1 MTILLDV
8 GKTTQALQV
17 AETASCQYPECP
29 ELWEIRLSSPMATK
43 EEKKECMESAL
54 KRAPNEV
61 INLIGW
67 LIVFLSA

>member
-1 MTILLDV
+1 MTLLLDV

-17 AETASCQYPECP
+17 AEVASCQHPDCL

-43 EEKKECMESAL
+43 EEKKEWMESAL
-54 KRAPNEV
+54 KRAANEV

-67 LIVFLSA
+67 LIMYTCL